1 MCVCGGG
8 GGGAKGWGKAARGGG
23 GIFLFADSVIDMTGH
38 CFYCQCLHN
47 KGNDLFWS
55 KKLPQE
61 KPENPAKP
69 ERATRQNTKAVKKT
83 AHRKRTTASS
93 NPAPD
98 DDMDNPDLEVGL
110 DSLGL
115 FFMRLIDDDICQD
128 DAEASHADVAEVII
142 LSSDSDPLPLPKF
155 CQANRK
161 VKFSHPLA
169 YLDPKFLMKTQQHE
183 ARRTTRHS
191 GQQITSS
198 GLADTPSRKRRP
210 EVICSPEKQYPLK
223 VSSDALSIRPTRIT
237 RLLLARLAV
246 RRPPNCLL
254 SK

>member
-1 MCVCGGG
+1 M
-8 GGGAKGWGKAARGGG
+8 
-23 GIFLFADSVIDMTGH
+23 
-38 CFYCQCLHN
+38 
-47 KGNDLFWS
+47 
-55 KKLPQE
+55 KKS
-61 KPENPAKP
+61 
-69 ERATRQNTKAVKKT
+69 

-98 DDMDNPDLEVGL
+98 DDVDNPDFEVEL

-142 LSSDSDPLPLPKF
+142 LSSDSETLPSQKIR
-155 CQANRK
+155 QANRK

-191 GQQITSS
+191 KLETSEWRFRT
-198 GLADTPSRKRRP
+198 GLFGKPAKVTTW
-210 EVICSPEKQYPLK
+210 PLCR
-223 VSSDALSIRPTRIT
+223 V
-237 RLLLARLAV
+237 V
-246 RRPPNCLL
+246 RRASCCWVFIRNLG